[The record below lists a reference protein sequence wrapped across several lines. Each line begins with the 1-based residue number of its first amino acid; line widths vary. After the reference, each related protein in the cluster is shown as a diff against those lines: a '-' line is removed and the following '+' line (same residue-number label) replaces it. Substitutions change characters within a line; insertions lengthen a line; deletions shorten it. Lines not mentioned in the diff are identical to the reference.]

1 MSHRR
6 AHIVIPED
14 LAAEIDEVAGKRGR
28 SQFLI
33 ESARRELSR
42 RRMSLAISRAAGAWK
57 DKDHPE
63 LRRGAD
69 RHVAQMRREA
79 AQTPRSQPSPSPT
92 SRF

>member
-1 MSHRR
+1 MSHKR

-33 ESARRELSR
+33 ESARKEISR
-42 RRMSLAISRAAGAWK
+42 YRMIRAISQAAGAWK
-57 DKDHPE
+57 DEDHPE

-69 RHVAQMRREA
+69 RHVATLRREA
-79 AQTPRSQPSPSPT
+79 EHRLAARRSAKK
-92 SRF
+92 

>member
-1 MSHRR
+1 MTHRR

-42 RRMSLAISRAAGAWK
+42 HRMIRAISLAAGAWK
-57 DKDHPE
+57 DEDHPE
-63 LRRGAD
+63 LRRGAT
-69 RHVAQMRREA
+69 RHVAKLRREA
-79 AQTPRSQPSPSPT
+79 ERRVGAPRSVSS
-92 SRF
+92 